1 MALMNTLK
9 TISAEDME
17 WIHHSSLK
25 ILEETGV
32 VFHNEEALA
41 IFKKHGARVAGKT
54 VYLPKK
60 MVTRA
65 LETSPETYRWRA
77 RNDSH
82 SVTVGDKKERLLLQ
96 PNGGPVFIQDVDN
109 GRRPATLEDFSNI
122 IKICQARDEVSLVG
136 SFPVE
141 PGDVGQDEKHLH
153 VMYTTLKNTD
163 KPVIAIEASGVKVG
177 HMLDMV
183 EIAMGS
189 KAFLRD
195 NYCVAVAVTPTSPL
209 TYDPAPCETIIE
221 FARRNQP
228 VFFTVAIMAGFS
240 GPISLIGTTVL
251 QNAEVLAGITLT
263 QLTNPGNPV
272 VYSNGSTVANMK
284 NGNFIS
290 ASPEMMLIQL
300 AGIQMSTD
308 YYHLPARSMCG
319 MTDAKIIDCQA
330 GYETIQNLMVGA
342 LGGAHLVFEC
352 LGVLDAIMTT
362 SYEKLIIDLEIVSR
376 VMRLREGMDT
386 SDKEQAVNLIQEI
399 GHRGDYV
406 THVNTLTHFRDRWL
420 PGVSDWESYE
430 TWQEK
435 GSEDVA
441 AKANRKFKE
450 ILAGAPQTLIDPQ
463 VDRDLQDYMQ
473 RAL

>member
-9 TISAEDME
+9 AISEEDMD
-17 WIHHSSLK
+17 WIHGASLK
-25 ILEETGV
+25 ILAETGV

-41 IFKKHGARVAGKT
+41 IFKKHGAKLNGQT

-60 MVTRA
+60 MVNQA

-77 RNDSH
+77 RNDAH
-82 SVTVGDKKERLLLQ
+82 SVTVGDKKEKLLLQ
-96 PNGGPVFIQDVDN
+96 PNGGPVFIQDLDK
-109 GRRPATLEDFSNI
+109 GRRPATLEDFANI
-122 IKICQARDEVSLVG
+122 IKICQASKEVSLVG

-141 PGDVGQDEKHLH
+141 PGDVRQEEKHLRM
-153 VMYTTLKNTD
+153 MYETLKNTD
-163 KPVIAIEASGVKVG
+163 KPLIATETSGVKVG
-177 HMLDMV
+177 QMLDIV
-183 EIAMGS
+183 EIALGHE
-189 KAFLRD
+189 KFLRD

-209 TYDPAPCETIIE
+209 TYESAPCETVIE

-228 VFFTVAIMAGFS
+228 IFFTVAIMAGFS
-240 GPISLIGTTVL
+240 GPISLIGTAIL
-251 QNAEVLAGITLT
+251 QNAEILAGITLA
-263 QLTNPGNPV
+263 QLVNPGNPV

-284 NGNFIS
+284 SGNFIS

-300 AGIQMSTD
+300 AGIQMSLD

-330 GYETIQNLMVGA
+330 GYETMQNLMVGV

-362 SYEKLIIDLEIVSR
+362 SYEKLVIDLEIVSR

-386 SDKEQAVNLIQEI
+386 TDKEQAVNLIQEI
-399 GHRGDYV
+399 GHQGSYI
-406 THVNTLTHFRDRWL
+406 THLNTLTHFRERWL
-420 PGVSDWESYE
+420 PGLSDWESYAS
-430 TWQEK
+430 WQEK

-450 ILAGAPQTLIDPQ
+450 ILQSTPQTLIDPE
-463 VDRDLQDYMQ
+463 VDQALNDYIR